1 VIVQDRFHIF
11 EPEFAIIHHAKRRLS
26 LRSAKENLTT

>member
-11 EPEFAIIHHAKRRLS
+11 EPEFAIIHHAKRRLL
-26 LRSAKENLTT
+26 LRP